1 MHNLQRVEVDDLA
14 DYVLFLNLTY
24 FILFVE

>member
-1 MHNLQRVEVDDLA
+1 MHNFQRVEVDDLA

-24 FILFVE
+24 SILFVE